1 MIFTDRSSPIGT
13 SRVID
18 ESTGYLRVPGRVAR
32 SGVQYY
38 LRSEL
43 GLDGSPFDKVGVFR
57 PESEVFSADYLD
69 SFSGAD
75 VTDDHPSK
83 MVNKDSF
90 SKLSVGHVSGV
101 GRRDENDSRYVVADL
116 VIKDSGI
123 IKKINDGKCE
133 LSVGYTAVYDE
144 ESGTHEGESY
154 DFVQRGMEVNHVA
167 VVDSARAGREAKIFD
182 QKGRTCMSQHFV
194 TLDGESMEVADAA
207 SKKFIQKAIDSKDAQ
222 IKSLME
228 SVKDAEAEKE
238 KAEAAKDMEEEE
250 KEKEKEAKDAALAEL
265 SVYKRKELFDSIAK
279 HDKEF
284 KSTADSEVEIKR
296 EWLNTRRK
304 NSLDGKPEAYVL
316 ADFDMEMEK
325 EDEEEEKKKEA
336 NDSLKN
342 FGSYGS
348 QDTNDG
354 VNDEYAKWLRGGK

>member
-1 MIFTDRSSPIGT
+1 MKLVFDRQTYGI
-13 SRVID
+13 SRRVFD
-18 ESTGYLRVPGRVAR
+18 DDTGFLRVPGRVAR
-32 SGVQYY
+32 VGVQTY
-38 LRSEL
+38 LRGEL
-43 GLDGSPFDKVGVFR
+43 GLDGDPMDTVNVFR
-57 PESEVFSADYLD
+57 PESEVFAESYLNSFKDAD
-69 SFSGAD
+69 A
-75 VTDDHPSK
+75 TDNHPVK
-83 MVNKDSF
+83 MVDSDTF
-90 SKLSVGHVSGV
+90 KNVTVGHVSSAGT
-101 GRRDENDSRYVVADL
+101 RDSDNPDFVVVEL
-116 VIKDSGI
+116 VIKDAKA
-123 IKKINDGKCE
+123 IKKIESGKCE
-133 LSVGYTAVYDE
+133 LSAGYSARYDK
-144 ESGTHEGESY
+144 ESGTY
-154 DFVQRGMEVNHVA
+154 DGVQYDYVQRNLKVNHVA
-167 VVDSARAGREAKIFD
+167 VVDRARAGREARIFD
-182 QKGRTCMSQHFV
+182 QEGKTNMSHFV

-250 KEKEKEAKDAALAEL
+250 KEKEKEAKDAALSEL

-304 NSLDGKPEAYVL
+304 NSLDGKSEAYVL
-316 ADFDMEMEK
+316 AAFDMEMEK

-348 QDTNDG
+348 QYTNDG
-354 VNDEYAKWLRGGK
+354 VNDEYSKWLRGGK